1 MKNSLTFNIL
11 SKQGLPN
18 GANEVRQ
25 NMFGAVVSLDD
36 FTNIPNYK
44 AGGDNGEDELIT
56 YKNNKSKVDGTANWN
71 WSSDVDVSS
80 AYNDQIKAR
89 LLTGNYG
96 YNPKTGELVKLGK
109 SEQTKVTDKEVAQ
122 TLNTLKG
129 KDQKRNVSV
138 AIPKEDSYNPNFIVK
153 DSRGNDMDV
162 SQFQG
167 QSVNM
172 TPAEAT
178 AYRKAQVGKNAP
190 IAQAKMNNAFRAAA
204 SVTPVGMAI
213 NAIDGAT
220 RLGMDV
226 PELIKD
232 PSLSTAGA
240 VGMDLL
246 MASPFIPAAAS
257 KTGQVI
263 SKVDDAL
270 MNAPRAQMTLNSG
283 VNPSMMI
290 NAYQDARNAI
300 DKVKGIKFPFSKT
313 GQQLDQIKG
322 SGAYWDE
329 VGIPG
334 KDLVSK
340 TDMVE
345 YVGTK
350 SGRPVVNVKMP
361 DGTTQSFYK
370 SSGWAGKAG
379 DGVGGTTEGMWQ
391 PFGGFTKHPKV
402 KSGDWF
408 IKDAGYKDFYGS
420 QTYKDMAYSMDDA
433 LIKKLGAKS
442 VDELDDMINF
452 QSRNRPGDDFIPDYN
467 HGGSHDP
474 PQESAEGQKDWMMNY
489 IQSPMY
495 LKRLSKE
502 FPDYSNEQLE
512 AEKNARLSNVKN
524 VNIKYPDKPLQD
536 YFGNVSGEYF
546 SKKQKPDSF
555 DRNIGTGKLT
565 KPNYP
570 SNKKGNLYLEPEYR
584 QDNWNPDEGFN
595 TIPLHE
601 LGHAADDGG
610 YRIPYKTE
618 KLIYDSTNKAYEG
631 LGAKYDVPVESYA
644 ESVVSDMPF
653 YYKNNPTEF
662 VNRLIPLRY
671 ELERAGIWKP
681 GEKDFIDGMYNIML
695 KNPDVMKNKH
705 VQDVLD
711 QIPGADDSRSKR
723 ATVTKL
729 LNEIALNDVE
739 QDLNVAKHGGPH
751 FLENNTGLEATQLED
766 KPIDKDAMTAM
777 MKSKFATALA
787 FGNPAAKRMVNAPG
801 KDANLDDYIYTGD
814 EYDAN
819 WGVDVG
825 QEAGTKGSHY
835 MAGFGNKAVPFIQE
849 RNGKLDFISDP
860 HVINPET
867 RELAR
872 DESGNIISNT
882 DEFFY
887 FDNPKDAK
895 YFSEHYKEIAPDSSY
910 RDDGGTVLN
919 LTDEMIH
926 EYKTGGY
933 TVEYLD

>member
-766 KPIDKDAMTAM
+766 KPIDKDAMTGM

>member
-1 MKNSLTFNIL
+1 
-11 SKQGLPN
+11 
-18 GANEVRQ
+18 
-25 NMFGAVVSLDD
+25 
-36 FTNIPNYK
+36 
-44 AGGDNGEDELIT
+44 
-56 YKNNKSKVDGTANWN
+56 
-71 WSSDVDVSS
+71 
-80 AYNDQIKAR
+80 
-89 LLTGNYG
+89 
-96 YNPKTGELVKLGK
+96 
-109 SEQTKVTDKEVAQ
+109 
-122 TLNTLKG
+122 
-129 KDQKRNVSV
+129 
-138 AIPKEDSYNPNFIVK
+138 
-153 DSRGNDMDV
+153 MDV

-178 AYRKAQVGKNAP
+178 AYRKAQVVKNAP

-213 NAIDGAT
+213 NAIEGAT

-283 VNPSMMI
+283 VNPGMMV
-290 NAYQDARNAI
+290 NAYQDARNA
-300 DKVKGIKFPFSKT
+300 VKGIGNRFSKST
-313 GQQLDQIKG
+313 ATATDDLIRDYNYAIDMQNQGLIKG
-322 SGAYWDE
+322 VPDNPQQFEAWLSSKYNNKPIYRVVDVDPNLPLKQQYAQAENYGTSIAPKNVINRGRRSGGHDELLQGTNSDVLYTAPDPSWIGPRYGGKNPFYVKMFADQAPKGRVQQINELMKGSKSNTNFVRQYPGFHPDKVPSGALFEDK
-329 VGIPG
+329 V
-334 KDLVSK
+334 LS
-340 TDMVE
+340 
-345 YVGTK
+345 
-350 SGRPVVNVKMP
+350 
-361 DGTTQSFYK
+361 
-370 SSGWAGKAG
+370 
-379 DGVGGTTEGMWQ
+379 VGGNQITPIIGRK
-391 PFGGFTKHPKV
+391 GDKIRDAVKV
-402 KSGDWF
+402 VSGS
-408 IKDAGYKDFYGS
+408 DFE
-420 QTYKDMAYSMDDA
+420 K
-433 LIKKLGAKS
+433 LVNKK
-442 VDELDDMINF
+442 F
-452 QSRNRPGDDFIPDYN
+452 N
-467 HGGSHDP
+467 HGGSSHDP

-644 ESVVSDMPF
+644 QSVVSDMPF

-662 VNRLIPLRY
+662 VNRLTPLRY

-681 GEKDFIDGMYNIML
+681 GEEDFIDGMYNIML

-705 VQDVLD
+705 IQDVLD

-739 QDLNVAKHGGPH
+739 QDLNVAKHGGSH

-825 QEAGTKGSHY
+825 QEPGTKGSHY

>member
-1 MKNSLTFNIL
+1 
-11 SKQGLPN
+11 
-18 GANEVRQ
+18 
-25 NMFGAVVSLDD
+25 
-36 FTNIPNYK
+36 
-44 AGGDNGEDELIT
+44 
-56 YKNNKSKVDGTANWN
+56 
-71 WSSDVDVSS
+71 
-80 AYNDQIKAR
+80 
-89 LLTGNYG
+89 
-96 YNPKTGELVKLGK
+96 
-109 SEQTKVTDKEVAQ
+109 
-122 TLNTLKG
+122 
-129 KDQKRNVSV
+129 
-138 AIPKEDSYNPNFIVK
+138 
-153 DSRGNDMDV
+153 
-162 SQFQG
+162 
-167 QSVNM
+167 
-172 TPAEAT
+172 
-178 AYRKAQVGKNAP
+178 
-190 IAQAKMNNAFRAAA
+190 
-204 SVTPVGMAI
+204 
-213 NAIDGAT
+213 
-220 RLGMDV
+220 
-226 PELIKD
+226 
-232 PSLSTAGA
+232 
-240 VGMDLL
+240 
-246 MASPFIPAAAS
+246 
-257 KTGQVI
+257 
-263 SKVDDAL
+263 
-270 MNAPRAQMTLNSG
+270 
-283 VNPSMMI
+283 
-290 NAYQDARNAI
+290 
-300 DKVKGIKFPFSKT
+300 
-313 GQQLDQIKG
+313 
-322 SGAYWDE
+322 
-329 VGIPG
+329 
-334 KDLVSK
+334 
-340 TDMVE
+340 
-345 YVGTK
+345 
-350 SGRPVVNVKMP
+350 
-361 DGTTQSFYK
+361 
-370 SSGWAGKAG
+370 
-379 DGVGGTTEGMWQ
+379 
-391 PFGGFTKHPKV
+391 
-402 KSGDWF
+402 
-408 IKDAGYKDFYGS
+408 
-420 QTYKDMAYSMDDA
+420 
-433 LIKKLGAKS
+433 
-442 VDELDDMINF
+442 
-452 QSRNRPGDDFIPDYN
+452 
-467 HGGSHDP
+467 
-474 PQESAEGQKDWMMNY
+474 
-489 IQSPMY
+489 MY

-546 SKKQKPDSF
+546 AKKQKPDSF

-644 ESVVSDMPF
+644 QSVVSDMPF

-662 VNRLIPLRY
+662 VNRLTPLRY

-681 GEKDFIDGMYNIML
+681 GEEDFIDGMYNIML

-723 ATVTKL
+723 AIVTKL

-739 QDLNVAKHGGPH
+739 QDLNVAKHGGSH

-825 QEAGTKGSHY
+825 QEPGTKGSHY

>member
-213 NAIDGAT
+213 NAMEGAT

-226 PELIKD
+226 PKLIKD

-766 KPIDKDAMTAM
+766 KPIDKDAMTGM

>member
-36 FTNIPNYK
+36 FINIPNYK
-44 AGGDNGEDELIT
+44 EGGDNGEDELIT

-290 NAYQDARNAI
+290 NAYQDARAAI

-420 QTYKDMAYSMDDA
+420 QTYKDMANSMDDV
-433 LIKKLGAKS
+433 LIKKLGAKN

-467 HGGSHDP
+467 HGGS
-474 PQESAEGQKDWMMNY
+474 
-489 IQSPMY
+489 
-495 LKRLSKE
+495 
-502 FPDYSNEQLE
+502 
-512 AEKNARLSNVKN
+512 
-524 VNIKYPDKPLQD
+524 
-536 YFGNVSGEYF
+536 
-546 SKKQKPDSF
+546 
-555 DRNIGTGKLT
+555 
-565 KPNYP
+565 
-570 SNKKGNLYLEPEYR
+570 
-584 QDNWNPDEGFN
+584 
-595 TIPLHE
+595 
-601 LGHAADDGG
+601 
-610 YRIPYKTE
+610 
-618 KLIYDSTNKAYEG
+618 
-631 LGAKYDVPVESYA
+631 
-644 ESVVSDMPF
+644 
-653 YYKNNPTEF
+653 
-662 VNRLIPLRY
+662 
-671 ELERAGIWKP
+671 
-681 GEKDFIDGMYNIML
+681 
-695 KNPDVMKNKH
+695 
-705 VQDVLD
+705 
-711 QIPGADDSRSKR
+711 
-723 ATVTKL
+723 
-729 LNEIALNDVE
+729 
-739 QDLNVAKHGGPH
+739 H

-825 QEAGTKGSHY
+825 QEPGTKGSHY

>member
-36 FTNIPNYK
+36 FINIPNYK
-44 AGGDNGEDELIT
+44 EGGDNGEDELIT

-213 NAIDGAT
+213 NAIEGAT

-290 NAYQDARNAI
+290 NAYQDARAAI

-420 QTYKDMAYSMDDA
+420 QTYKDMANSMDDV
-433 LIKKLGAKS
+433 LIKKLGAKN

-467 HGGSHDP
+467 HGGS
-474 PQESAEGQKDWMMNY
+474 
-489 IQSPMY
+489 
-495 LKRLSKE
+495 
-502 FPDYSNEQLE
+502 
-512 AEKNARLSNVKN
+512 
-524 VNIKYPDKPLQD
+524 
-536 YFGNVSGEYF
+536 
-546 SKKQKPDSF
+546 
-555 DRNIGTGKLT
+555 
-565 KPNYP
+565 
-570 SNKKGNLYLEPEYR
+570 
-584 QDNWNPDEGFN
+584 
-595 TIPLHE
+595 
-601 LGHAADDGG
+601 
-610 YRIPYKTE
+610 
-618 KLIYDSTNKAYEG
+618 
-631 LGAKYDVPVESYA
+631 
-644 ESVVSDMPF
+644 
-653 YYKNNPTEF
+653 
-662 VNRLIPLRY
+662 
-671 ELERAGIWKP
+671 
-681 GEKDFIDGMYNIML
+681 
-695 KNPDVMKNKH
+695 
-705 VQDVLD
+705 
-711 QIPGADDSRSKR
+711 
-723 ATVTKL
+723 
-729 LNEIALNDVE
+729 
-739 QDLNVAKHGGPH
+739 H

-825 QEAGTKGSHY
+825 QEPGTKGSHY

>member
-1 MKNSLTFNIL
+1 MKNNLTFNIL

-36 FTNIPNYK
+36 FINIPNYK
-44 AGGDNGEDELIT
+44 KGGDNGEDDDLIT
-56 YKNNKSKVDGTANWN
+56 YKSNKKLIDGVGNWQ
-71 WSSDVDVSS
+71 SQSDVDISS
-80 AYNDQIKAR
+80 DYSDQIKAR

-109 SEQTKVTDKEVAQ
+109 SEQTKVTDKEAAQ

-213 NAIDGAT
+213 NAIEGAT

-226 PELIKD
+226 PKLIKD

-246 MASPFIPAAAS
+246 MSSPFIPAAAS

-402 KSGDWF
+402 QSGDWF

-433 LIKKLGAKS
+433 LIKKLGAKN

-467 HGGSHDP
+467 
-474 PQESAEGQKDWMMNY
+474 
-489 IQSPMY
+489 
-495 LKRLSKE
+495 
-502 FPDYSNEQLE
+502 
-512 AEKNARLSNVKN
+512 
-524 VNIKYPDKPLQD
+524 
-536 YFGNVSGEYF
+536 
-546 SKKQKPDSF
+546 
-555 DRNIGTGKLT
+555 
-565 KPNYP
+565 
-570 SNKKGNLYLEPEYR
+570 
-584 QDNWNPDEGFN
+584 
-595 TIPLHE
+595 
-601 LGHAADDGG
+601 
-610 YRIPYKTE
+610 
-618 KLIYDSTNKAYEG
+618 
-631 LGAKYDVPVESYA
+631 
-644 ESVVSDMPF
+644 
-653 YYKNNPTEF
+653 
-662 VNRLIPLRY
+662 
-671 ELERAGIWKP
+671 
-681 GEKDFIDGMYNIML
+681 
-695 KNPDVMKNKH
+695 
-705 VQDVLD
+705 
-711 QIPGADDSRSKR
+711 
-723 ATVTKL
+723 
-729 LNEIALNDVE
+729 
-739 QDLNVAKHGGPH
+739 HGGPH

-825 QEAGTKGSHY
+825 QEPGTKGSHY